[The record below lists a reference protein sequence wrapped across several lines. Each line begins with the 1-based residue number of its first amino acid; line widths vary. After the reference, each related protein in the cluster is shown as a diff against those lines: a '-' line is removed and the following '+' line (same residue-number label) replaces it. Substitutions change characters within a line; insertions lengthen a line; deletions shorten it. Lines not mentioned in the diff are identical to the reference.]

1 MSRKIIFILGG
12 ARSGKSTYAL
22 KEASKFSG
30 KKVYIATAE
39 ALDEEM
45 KERIEKHKRERGK
58 DWDAYEEPLK
68 ISDIIK
74 KIEGNYSV
82 IVIDCLTLWHSNV
95 IHAGLNIETEIE
107 HFISSLATIHSPTNQ
122 PYFNK
127 TMKII
132 PTHPPLLKGGGGDYQ
147 VIYIVSNEVG
157 TGIVPENEMSRRFRD
172 MAGLLNQKIAE
183 VADKVYMVVAGIPVK
198 IKDKGE
204 I

>member
-58 DWDAYEEPLK
+58 DWDSYEEPLK
-68 ISDIIK
+68 ISDVIK
-74 KIEGNYSV
+74 KIVGKYSV
-82 IVIDCLTLWHSNV
+82 IVIDCLTLWLSNV
-95 IHAGLNIETEIE
+95 MHAGLNIETEIE
-107 HFISSLATIHSPTNQ
+107 HLISSLATIHPSTNQ

-127 TMKII
+127 TMKLI
-132 PTHPPLLKGGGGDYQ
+132 PPLLKGCGGDYQ

-157 TGIVPENEMSRRFRD
+157 LGIVPENEISRRFRD
-172 MAGLLNQKIAE
+172 MAGLLNQKIAG
-183 VADKVYMVVAGIPVK
+183 VADKVYMVVAGIPIK

-204 I
+204 L

>member
-68 ISDIIK
+68 IAEVIK
-74 KIEGNYSV
+74 KTEGRYQI
-82 IVIDCLTLWHSNV
+82 IVVDCLTLWLSNV
-95 IHAGLNIETEIE
+95 MHAGLNIETEIE
-107 HFISSLATIHSPTNQ
+107 HLISSLATIHSSTNQ

-127 TMKII
+127 TMKLI
-132 PTHPPLLKGGGGDYQ
+132 PTLLKGSGGDYQ

-157 TGIVPENEMSRRFRD
+157 MGIVPENEISRRFRD
-172 MAGLLNQKIAE
+172 MAGLLNQKIAG
-183 VADKVYMVVAGIPVK
+183 VADKVYMVVAGIPIK

-204 I
+204 L

>member
-45 KERIEKHKRERGK
+45 KKRIEKHRMQRGK
-58 DWDAYEEPLK
+58 DWDSYEEPLK
-68 ISDIIK
+68 ISDVIK
-74 KIEGNYSV
+74 KTEGRYQI
-82 IVIDCLTLWHSNV
+82 IVVDCLTLWLSN
-95 IHAGLNIETEIE
+95 IMHINSDIGYEIENLIET
-107 HFISSLATIHSPTNQ
+107 LRT
-122 PYFNK
+122 
-127 TMKII
+127 
-132 PTHPPLLKGGGGDYQ
+132 THQ
-147 VIYIVSNEVG
+147 ASQIYIVSNEVG

-172 MAGLLNQKIAE
+172 MAGLLNQKIAG
-183 VADKVYMVVAGIPVK
+183 VADKVYMVVAGIPIK

-204 I
+204 L

>member
-1 MSRKIIFILGG
+1 MDRHYLSKGKKFQGNLMSRKIIFILGG
-12 ARSGKSTYAL
+12 ARSGKSAYAL

-45 KERIEKHKRERGK
+45 KDRIEKHKRERGK

-68 ISDIIK
+68 ISDVIK
-74 KIEGNYSV
+74 KIEGRYQI
-82 IVIDCLTLWHSNV
+82 IVVDCLTLWLSN
-95 IHAGLNIETEIE
+95 IMHINSDIGYEIENLIET
-107 HFISSLATIHSPTNQ
+107 LRT
-122 PYFNK
+122 
-127 TMKII
+127 
-132 PTHPPLLKGGGGDYQ
+132 THQ
-147 VIYIVSNEVG
+147 ASQIYIVSNEVG
-157 TGIVPENEMSRRFRD
+157 LGIVPENEMSRRFRD

-183 VADKVYMVVAGIPVK
+183 VADKVYLVVAGIPVK